1 MSGLFHCSLCLQY
14 NISKHRGKVGTAGEV
29 SVGEVRNARYEH
41 RNPITK
47 RIDRVFGFQLLIRR
61 RANEWEIE
69 KPYLNYFYPDFK
81 CYITADQGYVQVE
94 SATPTSRATPRDAT
108 FVGNVVV
115 HIVPEA
121 SSDVKESFIYLD
133 DIDYISERSLFTTAG
148 PVRFVNED
156 ARMLGKGLRLIY
168 NEDQGRLEFLR
179 VIHLDSL
186 RLKSAA
192 RTAFSSKQTKVDT
205 PTHTPDKTVVHDV
218 PRKPEPAPTADKQP
232 VDQNEGHYYKC
243 VFSKNVLI
251 ETPDEMI
258 FADRFFIN
266 NIFFKKSST
275 EETAKT
281 DTADT
286 ESPEKMGPAAPSKV
300 TVPEESE
307 PNKVTD
313 ELTEVVVTCD
323 DGFVVVPMD
332 STMAIAD
339 SNILAPGR
347 PTESGSKRPEDM
359 EDPNGRSILIAP
371 KIDYCASSR
380 DAVAAGPLQLTF
392 YPNDVTAGESNQT
405 AVPVK
410 ITAQKEAHF
419 LAAANQAVFI
429 GDCLCTMPQGDPCAQ
444 QDYTLSAPKLTVNLP
459 EDKVEQPSDSI
470 DILATG
476 PVELVFYVDM
486 NDSTGEAAK
495 ETTVP
500 ATVTAQRQ
508 ARFLSASN
516 QVVFEGDCSCT
527 MNRQGLNLRREYTLS
542 APRLIVDLP
551 KDKTRRSAA
560 SASSI
565 EHLTADGGL
574 VRLSS
579 ITRAVK
585 QPILPKESNS
595 ATQGK
600 VLGGIE
606 LKCAR
611 FDYDTPQQLSLAT
624 GPGLLKFYNSDE
636 SPSQSSSAAFD
647 LEKPCWAFVENF
659 ETLRYLLEPNLIIAD
674 AGPYGA
680 LLISYY
686 PIVNGKI
693 QEDRLVTA
701 TAAHVEIALAET
713 PDAQTELSTLTAT
726 GGITYEDQD
735 KRFIGSRL
743 FHDQRR
749 SLITVRGDEVQ
760 PCWFNGVL
768 QDWIEYDLITGK
780 VKTGISAPGAL
791 SRKRW
796 RRTR

>member
-1 MSGLFHCSLCLQY
+1 MGVRSRKLYVWLISLLAVLAIYLLY
-14 NISKHRGKVGTAGEV
+14 NRISKTPEIDYDRAAQLTRTVSDANIGKHRGKVGTAGEV
-29 SVGEVRNARYEH
+29 SVGEVTNARYEH

-81 CYITADQGYVQVE
+81 CYISADTGYVQVE

-108 FVGNVVV
+108 FVGNVVIHV
-115 HIVPEA
+115 LPES

-148 PVRFVNED
+148 PVKFVNED
-156 ARMLGKGLRLIY
+156 ALMFGKGLRLIY
-168 NEDQGRLEFLR
+168 NGDQGRLEFLR

-218 PRKPEPAPTADKQP
+218 PRKPEPAPPPGKTPAEQE
-232 VDQNEGHYYKC
+232 QGHYYKC
-243 VFSKNVLI
+243 VFNKNVLI
-251 ETPDEMI
+251 ETPDELV
-258 FADRFFIN
+258 FTDRFFIN
-266 NIFFKKSST
+266 SIFWKKSST
-275 EETAKT
+275 EEQAKTDTGGAKSLKKDDVSLAKRTDPAKT
-281 DTADT
+281 DTAGADK
-286 ESPEKMGPAAPSKV
+286 EAAPKV

-339 SNILAPGR
+339 SNILAPDR

-380 DAVAAGPLQLTF
+380 NAVAAGPLQLTF

-459 EDKVEQPSDSI
+459 EDEAEQPSDSI

-500 ATVTAQRQ
+500 A
-508 ARFLSASN
+508 
-516 QVVFEGDCSCT
+516 
-527 MNRQGLNLRREYTLS
+527 
-542 APRLIVDLP
+542 PP
-551 KDKTRRSAA
+551 KDKPGSCPPQ
-560 SASSI
+560 I
-565 EHLTADGGL
+565 K
-574 VRLSS
+574 LSS
-579 ITRAVK
+579 RA
-585 QPILPKESNS
+585 
-595 ATQGK
+595 
-600 VLGGIE
+600 
-606 LKCAR
+606 
-611 FDYDTPQQLSLAT
+611 
-624 GPGLLKFYNSDE
+624 
-636 SPSQSSSAAFD
+636 
-647 LEKPCWAFVENF
+647 
-659 ETLRYLLEPNLIIAD
+659 
-674 AGPYGA
+674 
-680 LLISYY
+680 
-686 PIVNGKI
+686 IV
-693 QEDRLVTA
+693 
-701 TAAHVEIALAET
+701 H
-713 PDAQTELSTLTAT
+713 AQ
-726 GGITYEDQD
+726 
-735 KRFIGSRL
+735 
-743 FHDQRR
+743 
-749 SLITVRGDEVQ
+749 
-760 PCWFNGVL
+760 
-768 QDWIEYDLITGK
+768 
-780 VKTGISAPGAL
+780 
-791 SRKRW
+791 
-796 RRTR
+796 